1 MNMIT
6 SSFEGHR
13 VYYCMLDPSMGWNLL
28 ESNAQMALPRGSGM
42 LLQVSFE
49 TCFFLYFSSHLI
61 IIITAL
67 LSSLIQPSTCVGRI
81 AEKKV

>member
-1 MNMIT
+1 MIT
-6 SSFEGHR
+6 SSFEGHG

-28 ESNAQMALPRGSGM
+28 QTNAQTALPGGSGM

-61 IIITAL
+61 ISITAVE
-67 LSSLIQPSTCVGRI
+67 LSYI
-81 AEKKV
+81 A